1 MSLTTVDHA
10 AHAFRRRVNVAALKP
25 AVIKSLGARLPS
37 HVDYLI
43 QTLQRGTAPSPDGK
57 IQGWSS
63 GKNMTDFLS
72 YCIMDIMSDLTF
84 TQTLNVQR
92 EAKNRHFVSSIPK
105 GVGGMH
111 LVGHMQCML
120 LFNMHKVLFRE
131 LTVGVK
137 QFMDLSRSFADERFR
152 QYHEDGIKG
161 NDIWEKLLVSEDP
174 ATGRTFTREELASEA
189 SLMITGGTDGMITTL
204 TSTLF
209 YLLHNPQTLSRLTT
223 ELRAR
228 FPVPSDGARTCP
240 ISFGCPGL
248 QNFTYLLA
256 CLDESMRLSSP
267 VPSIL
272 PRRVGPGGIAV
283 DGQYFAAG
291 TCLGIPHY
299 CLHRNEEVFPEPFSY
314 KPERWMA
321 AELGEKTD
329 SGHGPLKAGV
339 GQSFSFTPFGAGR
352 SSCVG
357 KPLAY
362 QEMSYILARLLWEL
376 DLRLDPDDT
385 LGEGTGLSAE
395 GRGMKDEFQT
405 YCCFVSWQDGPVVQ
419 FRLRE
424 DLVPEADRQSQDLAS

>member
-1 MSLTTVDHA
+1 
-10 AHAFRRRVNVAALKP
+10 
-25 AVIKSLGARLPS
+25 
-37 HVDYLI
+37 
-43 QTLQRGTAPSPDGK
+43 
-57 IQGWSS
+57 
-63 GKNMTDFLS
+63 
-72 YCIMDIMSDLTF
+72 
-84 TQTLNVQR
+84 
-92 EAKNRHFVSSIPK
+92 
-105 GVGGMH
+105 
-111 LVGHMQCML
+111 ML

-131 LTVGVK
+131 LTIGVK

-152 QYHEDGIKG
+152 QYHEEGIKG

-209 YLLHNPQTLSRLTT
+209 YLLHNPHTLARLTA
-223 ELRAR
+223 EVRAR
-228 FPVPSDGARTCP
+228 FPIPADGERTCP
-240 ISFGCPGL
+240 ISFGCPEL

-256 CLDESMRLSSP
+256 CLDEAMRLSPP

-272 PRRVGPGGIAV
+272 PRRVGPGGITV
-283 DGQYFAAG
+283 DGQYFPGG

-299 CLHRNEEVFPEPFSY
+299 CLHRNEEIFSEPFSY
-314 KPERWMA
+314 KPERWLA

-329 SGHGPLKAGV
+329 NGHGPLKAGV

-357 KPLAY
+357 KSLAY
-362 QEMSYILARLLWEL
+362 QEMSYILTRLLWEL

-385 LGEGTGLSAE
+385 LGEGTGLSVE
-395 GRGMKDEFQT
+395 GRGKKDEFQT

-419 FRLRE
+419 FRPRE
-424 DLVPEADRQSQDLAS
+424 DLVPKADRQS